1 MDKMTKK
8 ILTVF
13 VVVVAAALAIFI
25 GVRAYQQKE
34 AEEKGEASLPK
45 TEVGKLLAKDLDLEY
60 PGTPTEVVKL
70 FWRINKC
77 LYNTNMKEKDQ
88 KALFQ
93 QLRRLYDDEFLGQK
107 GNSEEDMYQSLKK
120 DIKKFDDSKNHITS
134 YIVQEDDQVQY
145 AEVKGREEATLVASV
160 LETSKKSK
168 TTESYAKYIC
178 RKDSKEH
185 WKILGWQ
192 QITAEEAE
200 KQ

>member
-13 VVVVAAALAIFI
+13 VVVVVAALAIFI

-77 LYNTNMKEKDQ
+77 LYNIGRNMI
-88 KALFQ
+88 FGIV
-93 QLRRLYDDEFLGQK
+93 EFL
-107 GNSEEDMYQSLKK
+107 N
-120 DIKKFDDSKNHITS
+120 IFF
-134 YIVQEDDQVQY
+134 
-145 AEVKGREEATLVASV
+145 
-160 LETSKKSK
+160 
-168 TTESYAKYIC
+168 
-178 RKDSKEH
+178 
-185 WKILGWQ
+185 
-192 QITAEEAE
+192 
-200 KQ
+200 

>member
-8 ILTVF
+8 ILIVF
-13 VVVVAAALAIFI
+13 VVVVAAALLIFA
-25 GVRAYQQKE
+25 GVRVYQQKE
-34 AEEKGEASLPK
+34 AEENSEATLPK
-45 TEVGKLLAKDLDLEY
+45 TEVGKLLAKDLELEY

-88 KALFQ
+88 KALYQ
-93 QLRRLYDDEFLGQK
+93 QLRLLYDEEFLNQK
-107 GNSEEDMYQSLKK
+107 GNSEEEMYQSLKK
-120 DIKKFDDSKNHITS
+120 DIKTFDESKNFISS
-134 YIVQEDDQVQY
+134 YIVQEDDQVKY
-145 AEVKGREEATLVASV
+145 AEVDGKEEATLVASV
-160 LETSKKSK
+160 LETSKKTK

-178 RKDSKEH
+178 RKDAKEH

>member
-13 VVVVAAALAIFI
+13 VVVVVAALAIFI

-34 AEEKGEASLPK
+34 AEEKAEASLPK

-88 KALFQ
+88 KALSLHIVRIQGLWTLSQRMHWSPICSSVRGCTEITTNRKKQ
-93 QLRRLYDDEFLGQK
+93 QNL
-107 GNSEEDMYQSLKK
+107 S
-120 DIKKFDDSKNHITS
+120 T
-134 YIVQEDDQVQY
+134 
-145 AEVKGREEATLVASV
+145 
-160 LETSKKSK
+160 
-168 TTESYAKYIC
+168 
-178 RKDSKEH
+178 
-185 WKILGWQ
+185 
-192 QITAEEAE
+192 
-200 KQ
+200 

>member
-8 ILTVF
+8 ILIVF
-13 VVVVAAALAIFI
+13 VVVVVAALAIFL

-34 AEEKGEASLPK
+34 AEESGEASLPK

-88 KALFQ
+88 KALYQ
-93 QLRRLYDDEFLGQK
+93 QLRLLYDEEFLKQK
-107 GNSEEDMYQSLKK
+107 GNSEDDMYKALKN
-120 DIKKFDDSKNHITS
+120 DIKAFDESKNFISS
-134 YIVQEDDQVQY
+134 YIVQEDDQVKY
-145 AEVKGREEATLVASV
+145 AEVEGKEEATLVASV
-160 LETSKKSK
+160 LETSRKSK

-178 RKDSKEH
+178 RKDSKGR

-192 QITAEEAE
+192 QITAAEAE
-200 KQ
+200 Q

>member
-13 VVVVAAALAIFI
+13 VVVVAAALVIFI

-34 AEEKGEASLPK
+34 AEKKGEDSLPK

-88 KALFQ
+88 KALYQ

-120 DIKKFDDSKNHITS
+120 DIKKFDDAKNHISS

-145 AEVKGREEATLVASV
+145 AEVKGKEEATLVASV